1 MGSYNTHDNLL
12 EMHCLAL
19 YSVFIAMLCLHCRS
33 EKPSLRPFLRCSAII
48 NLPLLLLSLSLET
61 TVLSAAAA
69 ACFRQSTCTCLVS
82 TTSTAPMVNCKSTFY
97 KVWQKNSKSLVFC
110 LHRAVASRHPSLLHG
125 NLSSSAKVP
134 FPASHFLLH
143 AHRNLGLTQ
152 LVIFFPLTCDV
163 THKENTNIGTTGLG
177 QQLICA
183 SGKSYDGWA
192 PIIVQFQASWGR
204 PPPHAA
210 QLPR

>member
-1 MGSYNTHDNLL
+1 MGSYNTHGNLL

-19 YSVFIAMLCLHCRS
+19 RYSLRCCVFIAVPRS
-33 EKPSLRPFLRCSAII
+33 RLYVPSSGAAGII

-61 TVLSAAAA
+61 TVLSAAA

-134 FPASHFLLH
+134 FPAFCCMHIGTLGS
-143 AHRNLGLTQ
+143 RNLSS
-152 LVIFFPLTCDV
+152 FFPLTWD
-163 THKENTNIGTTGLG
+163 TQGKHKHWDNR
-177 QQLICA
+177 
-183 SGKSYDGWA
+183 
-192 PIIVQFQASWGR
+192 SW
-204 PPPHAA
+204 PAA
-210 QLPR
+210 DMRQRQVV